1 MSKVEKLAPR
11 VLVVDDEESN
21 IATVSAV
28 LRSAGC
34 VVLAAKSGE
43 EGLHIAASR
52 QPDIILLD
60 VKMPGVDGYQA
71 ARSLSANEQTNSIP
85 IIMVTSLSG
94 IEDRTRAL
102 NAGAVDFLTKP
113 VEAAELQAKVSSLAR
128 LKSYND
134 EMKRRQ
140 AELRNELAGQGEQLR
155 TLLEVFAR
163 FVPQEFLQALEKV
176 DIAEVK
182 LGDSV
187 KLNLAIL
194 FSDIRS
200 FTTLSEKMS
209 PEQCFRFL
217 NSYLKRMNPYVWE
230 NEGFIDKYI
239 GDAIMALF
247 PMGTSSAISAAVAML
262 SHIPVYNSQRAHYG
276 YPPIG
281 IGIGIHTGPVMLG
294 VIGHER
300 FMQGTAVSD
309 AVNLASRLQELTK
322 IYGVSLVVS
331 SDALFDLK
339 DPNSFS
345 CRFLDKL
352 RLRGKAEAV
361 SVYEVFDGDPPRTR
375 KQKEDTRSEFEK
387 GIYDFHAGHF
397 AQALAHFAALLKEE
411 NHDPPVEIYRRRC
424 IRAIKLGMTDEGGSI
439 SL

>member
-1 MSKVEKLAPR
+1 MSKAEKLAPR

-21 IATVSAV
+21 IATVTAV
-28 LRSAGC
+28 LRSAAC

-43 EGLHIAASR
+43 EGLRIAASR

-60 VKMPGVDGYQA
+60 VKMPGIDGYQA

-94 IEDRTRAL
+94 TEDRTRAL

-155 TLLEVFAR
+155 TILEVFAR
-163 FVPQEFLQALEKV
+163 FVPQEFLQALEKK
-176 DIAEVK
+176 DIAAVK

-217 NSYLKRMNPYVWE
+217 NSYLNRMNP
-230 NEGFIDKYI
+230 
-239 GDAIMALF
+239 
-247 PMGTSSAISAAVAML
+247 
-262 SHIPVYNSQRAHYG
+262 
-276 YPPIG
+276 
-281 IGIGIHTGPVMLG
+281 
-294 VIGHER
+294 
-300 FMQGTAVSD
+300 
-309 AVNLASRLQELTK
+309 
-322 IYGVSLVVS
+322 
-331 SDALFDLK
+331 
-339 DPNSFS
+339 
-345 CRFLDKL
+345 L
-352 RLRGKAEAV
+352 RVGE
-361 SVYEVFDGDPPRTR
+361 
-375 KQKEDTRSEFEK
+375 
-387 GIYDFHAGHF
+387 
-397 AQALAHFAALLKEE
+397 
-411 NHDPPVEIYRRRC
+411 
-424 IRAIKLGMTDEGGSI
+424 
-439 SL
+439 